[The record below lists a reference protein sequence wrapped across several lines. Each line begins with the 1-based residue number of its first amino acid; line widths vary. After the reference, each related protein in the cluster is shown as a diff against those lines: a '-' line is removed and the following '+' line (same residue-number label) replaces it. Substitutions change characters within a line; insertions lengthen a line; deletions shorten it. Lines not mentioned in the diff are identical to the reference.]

1 MARPRCS
8 RNEPKRLRSSGAITR
23 RESTYTRTTSPVLGG
38 VWADNREPLGADSA
52 NTEALNR
59 ELEPKAIPALA
70 ACCRKRRRS
79 DEGMLES
86 PRSGM
91 LSRRNQLSGTNFR
104 GKRLP
109 QACHTP
115 QALVPLAGEDPAD
128 KGTLGKGRRTIEGF
142 VVHAMRLWSGEFKK
156 IC

>member
-38 VWADNREPLGADSA
+38 VWADNREPLDPDSP
-52 NTEALNR
+52 NTEALKR
-59 ELEPKAIPALA
+59 ELELKAIPALA

-79 DEGMLES
+79 DEGMES

-91 LSRRNQLSGTNFR
+91 LSRRTKLSGTNFR

-109 QACHTP
+109 QACHAP
-115 QALVPLAGEDPAD
+115 QALVPLAREDWAEEGILAKAGE
-128 KGTLGKGRRTIEGF
+128 LLRVWSRRLCGF
-142 VVHAMRLWSGEFKK
+142 VLVSSKN
-156 IC
+156 